1 MKTISS
7 LQRSTFRIAR
17 SVLRLLGRVEMAAV
31 IISLIVICILTG
43 VQIFL
48 RYGFNESLLWSEEV
62 SLLLMKVMVFLGAAA
77 IYKMQAFICVGY
89 VFNAV
94 PTSVQNLFSVL
105 TSIAAMV
112 FSLVV
117 VVQGLNLY
125 PTQISVRTYLL
136 ELPKFYFTVPLIYGA
151 ASIFLTSTYFA
162 AYAAM
167 RSLFPEDEEF
177 AGNIESHVVLPKLGE
192 HT

>member
-1 MKTISS
+1 
-7 LQRSTFRIAR
+7 
-17 SVLRLLGRVEMAAV
+17 MAAV

>member
-1 MKTISS
+1 MKAISS

-17 SVLRLLGRVEMAAV
+17 SVLRLLGRVEMATV
-31 IISLIVICILTG
+31 IVSLIVICILTG

-77 IYKMQAFICVGY
+77 IYKMQAFICVGF

>member
-1 MKTISS
+1 MKAISS

-17 SVLRLLGRVEMAAV
+17 SVLRVLGRVEMATV
-31 IISLIVICILTG
+31 IVSLIVICILTG

-77 IYKMQAFICVGY
+77 IYKMQAFICVGF